1 VRSLV
6 QWSCSWYEFVPNV
19 QFVAL
24 ELRPPVRVP
33 HVYTQVASNSSDLA
47 AAPKEMGIV
56 LGIAV
61 LLDTFVV
68 RLVLVPVLLR
78 LAGASAWHVPR
89 WADRILPDVRVGQSP
104 SGCRGL
110 PAPRHM

>member
-1 VRSLV
+1 
-6 QWSCSWYEFVPNV
+6 
-19 QFVAL
+19 
-24 ELRPPVRVP
+24 
-33 HVYTQVASNSSDLA
+33 
-47 AAPKEMGIV
+47 MGIV